1 VVFAACEDV
10 AVAVLAD
17 DATDDVGVTVVI
29 FVEVPENSV
38 VADAKGDAAVVL
50 LSVVVTISV

>member
-1 VVFAACEDV
+1 MCENVV
-10 AVAVLAD
+10 VAVLAD
-17 DATDDVGVTVVI
+17 DAKDDVGVTVFI

-38 VADAKGDAAVVL
+38 VADAKDDAAVVL